1 MEKNQLS
8 FDQLMKIYDHIGDE
22 ERHFN
27 TLELEYR
34 KLTSQWLLVSLGA
47 IGFVLTKPEVVPVNT
62 WALVIAICLAAS
74 LGILVIWFLDLK
86 VYHELLHAAFREGVR
101 LEKEFPQLLPQIRNN
116 MVSSQT
122 GGDIIKRVVLYYF
135 FSIALLFLIAN
146 IAVWMFD
153 PVHLGW
159 CIGTNSVSVFLLLFS
174 YLAMTNKSI
183 RHFD

>member
-1 MEKNQLS
+1 MEKNELS

-86 VYHELLHAAFREGVR
+86 VYHE
-101 LEKEFPQLLPQIRNN
+101 QLLPQIRNN